1 MSFQDSSST
10 FLGLESCHAF
20 VTGAAGGVGGAAV
33 KEFLANGCRVTSFDR
48 NSLNVE
54 VLSISEEQ
62 KTRLHH
68 ISGDLRT
75 ESSIA
80 QAFEEARN
88 KFGPVQILIANASI
102 TDESSHPSIWEI
114 DTEKWDAV
122 YSVNVRGTFLTIKH
136 FLRSVKQAQEALG
149 KELDNVAIVITGS
162 ETGVFGQAGHAEYA
176 SGKAALQYGL
186 VKTVKN
192 EIVKLNSKARIN
204 AVAPGWINTPLIGDR
219 LDDPKERWAEAE
231 ATVALRK
238 IAEPSDAARCMAF
251 LASHRAA
258 GHITGQC
265 ISVDGGQEGRLLWRE
280 TQDELETK
288 AANDSLTHRV
298 ALSTAASPPHK
309 RRRLRICLSVDFD
322 AVSGLIG
329 TGHVPENKLA
339 DYSAAHFG
347 GNVGVDRLLRTFSK
361 HGISQ
366 RVSWFIPGHSMESY
380 PRQTQAIVA
389 SGAEI
394 GLHGYSHEGAYS
406 LSEQQERDILLKCI
420 ELATSLCQGK
430 KPVGYRAPLY
440 EIRESTVRL
449 LEEHGF
455 LYDASLNSHD
465 SLPYFLPKTFA
476 EGQPAIPDYDQPA
489 STWMKPIA
497 LTEQPEPGSQEAERS
512 VVEIPG
518 SWYTEDATPL
528 CYYPHSATTQGY
540 VSTDVI
546 EKMWLDRF
554 EWLWENESFLDEG
567 PGAGYGSIFPL
578 ILHPECA
585 GRSHVIGMIDKFVA
599 KLKAKA
605 GSAAEGEITFE
616 CMTDVAKAWKAR
628 TPSS

>member
-1 MSFQDSSST
+1 MSVQVSSST
-10 FLGLESCHAF
+10 FLGLESCHVF
-20 VTGAAGGVGGAAV
+20 VTGAAGGVGGAVV

-48 NSLNVE
+48 NPLDIE
-54 VLSISEEQ
+54 ALSISEEQ
-62 KTRLHH
+62 KSRLHH
-68 ISGDLRT
+68 VSGDLRT

-80 QAFEEARN
+80 QAFEEASS
-88 KFGPVQILIANASI
+88 KLGPVQILIANAGI
-102 TDESSHPSIWEI
+102 TDESSHPSIWDI
-114 DTEKWDAV
+114 DTERWDAV

-136 FLRSVKQAQEALG
+136 FLRSVKQAQEVSG
-149 KELDNVAIVITGS
+149 KELDNVAIVVTGS

-176 SGKAALQYGL
+176 SGKAGLQYGL

-192 EIVKLNSKARIN
+192 EIVKLNSKGRIN
-204 AVAPGWINTPLIGDR
+204 A
-219 LDDPKERWAEAE
+219 ERWAEAE
-231 ATVALRK
+231 ATVSLRK

-280 TQDELETK
+280 TQDELQVKT
-288 AANDSLTHRV
+288 ASDSLTHRV
-298 ALSTAASPPHK
+298 ALPTAANPPEK

-347 GNVGVDRLLRTFSK
+347 GNVGVERLLRVFSK

-366 RVSWFIPGHSMESY
+366 HVSWFIPGHSIESY

-394 GLHGYSHEGAYS
+394 GLHGYSHESAYS
-406 LSEQQERDILLKCI
+406 LSEQQERDVLVKCI

-476 EGQPAIPDYDQPA
+476 EGNPAIPDYNQPA
-489 STWMKPIA
+489 STWMRPIA
-497 LTEQPEPGSQEAERS
+497 FTEKPQPGSQEAETS
-512 VVEIPG
+512 LVEIPG

-528 CYYPHSATTQGY
+528 CYYPHSSTTQGY

-554 EWLWENESFLDEG
+554 EWLWENESFVDEG

-585 GRSHVIGMIDKFVA
+585 GRSHVIGMIDRFVA

-605 GSAAEGEITFE
+605 SSASEGEIIFE
-616 CMTDVAKAWKAR
+616 CMTDVAKAWK
-628 TPSS
+628 TSTTSS

>member
-1 MSFQDSSST
+1 MSLQVSSST
-10 FLGLESCHAF
+10 FLGLESCHVL

-48 NSLNVE
+48 NPLDIE
-54 VLSISEEQ
+54 ALSISEDQ

-68 ISGDLRT
+68 VLGDLRT

-80 QAFEEARN
+80 QAFEEASS
-88 KFGPVQILIANASI
+88 KFGPVQILIANAGI
-102 TDESSHPSIWEI
+102 TDESSHPSIWDI
-114 DTEKWDAV
+114 DTERWDAV

-136 FLRSVKQAQEALG
+136 FLRSVKRAQEASG
-149 KELDNVAIVITGS
+149 KELDNVAIVVTGS

-176 SGKAALQYGL
+176 SGKAGLQYGL

-192 EIVKLNSKARIN
+192 EIVKLNTKGRIN

-238 IAEPSDAARCMAF
+238 IAEPSDAARCMVF

-280 TQDELETK
+280 AEDELQAK
-288 AANDSLTHRV
+288 AINDSLTHRV
-298 ALSTAASPPHK
+298 TLPTAINPPE
-309 RRRLRICLSVDFD
+309 RRRSLRICLSVDFD

-329 TGHVPENKLA
+329 TGHVPDNKLA

-347 GNVGVDRLLRTFSK
+347 GNVGVDRLLRVFSK

-366 RVSWFIPGHSMESY
+366 HVSWFIPGHSMESY
-380 PRQTQAIVA
+380 PKQTQAIVA

-406 LSEQQERDILLKCI
+406 LSEQQERDILVKCI
-420 ELATSLCQGK
+420 EIATSLCQGK
-430 KPVGYRAPLY
+430 EPVGYRAPLY

-449 LEEHGF
+449 LEEYGF

-476 EGQPAIPDYDQPA
+476 EGKPAIPDYNQTA

-497 LTEQPEPGSQEAERS
+497 FTEQPEPGSQEAETS
-512 VVEIPG
+512 LVEIPG

-554 EWLWENESFLDEG
+554 DWLWENESFVDEG

-605 GSAAEGEITFE
+605 ASASEGEITFE

>member
-1 MSFQDSSST
+1 MSVQVSSST
-10 FLGLESCHAF
+10 FLGLESCHVF
-20 VTGAAGGVGGAAV
+20 VTGAAGGVGGAVV

-48 NSLNVE
+48 NPLDIE
-54 VLSISEEQ
+54 ALSISEEQ
-62 KTRLHH
+62 KSRLHH
-68 ISGDLRT
+68 VSGDLRT

-80 QAFEEARN
+80 QAFEEASS
-88 KFGPVQILIANASI
+88 KLGPVQILIANAGI
-102 TDESSHPSIWEI
+102 TDETIHPSIWDI
-114 DTEKWDAV
+114 DTERWDAV

-136 FLRSVKQAQEALG
+136 FLRSVKQAQEVSG
-149 KELDNVAIVITGS
+149 KELDNVAIVVTGS

-176 SGKAALQYGL
+176 SGKAGLQYGL

-192 EIVKLNSKARIN
+192 EIVKLNSKGRIN
-204 AVAPGWINTPLIGDR
+204 AVAPGWINTSLIGDR

-231 ATVALRK
+231 ATVSLRK

-280 TQDELETK
+280 TQDELQVKT
-288 AANDSLTHRV
+288 ASDSLTHRV
-298 ALSTAASPPHK
+298 ALPTAANPPEK

-347 GNVGVDRLLRTFSK
+347 GNVGVERLLRVFSR
-361 HGISQ
+361 HGISATC
-366 RVSWFIPGHSMESY
+366 VL
-380 PRQTQAIVA
+380 TQAIVA

-394 GLHGYSHEGAYS
+394 GLHGYSHESAYS
-406 LSEQQERDILLKCI
+406 LSEQQERDILVKCI

-476 EGQPAIPDYDQPA
+476 EGNPAIPDYNQPA

-497 LTEQPEPGSQEAERS
+497 FTEQPQPGSQEAETS
-512 VVEIPG
+512 LVEIPG

-528 CYYPHSATTQGY
+528 CFYPHSATTQGY
-540 VSTDVI
+540 VNTDVI

-554 EWLWENESFLDEG
+554 EWLWENESFVDEG

-585 GRSHVIGMIDKFVA
+585 GRSHVIGMIDRFVA
-599 KLKAKA
+599 KLRAKA
-605 GSAAEGEITFE
+605 NHASKGEITFE
-616 CMTDVAKAWKAR
+616 CMTDVANARKRR

>member
-1 MSFQDSSST
+1 MPLQVSSST
-10 FLGLESCHAF
+10 FLGLESCHVF
-20 VTGAAGGVGGAAV
+20 VTGAAGGVGRAVV
-33 KEFLANGCRVTSFDR
+33 KEFLANSCRVTSFDR
-48 NSLNVE
+48 NPLNVE
-54 VLSISEEQ
+54 ALSISEEQ

-68 ISGDLRT
+68 VSGDLKT

-80 QAFEEARN
+80 QAFEEASS
-88 KFGPVQILIANASI
+88 KFGPVQILIANAGI
-102 TDESSHPSIWEI
+102 TDESSHPSIWDI
-114 DTEKWDAV
+114 DTERWDAV
-122 YSVNVRGTFLTIKH
+122 YSVNVRGTFLTFKH
-136 FLRSVKQAQEALG
+136 FLRAVKKAQEASG
-149 KELDNVAIVITGS
+149 KELDNVAIVVTGS

-176 SGKAALQYGL
+176 SGKAGLQYGL

-192 EIVKLNSKARIN
+192 EIVKLNSKGRIN

-280 TQDELETK
+280 TQDELQAKT
-288 AANDSLTHRV
+288 ASDSLTHGV
-298 ALSTAASPPHK
+298 ALSTAANPPER
-309 RRRLRICLSVDFD
+309 RRRLRICLSIDFD

-329 TGHVPENKLA
+329 TGYVPENKLA

-347 GNVGVDRLLRTFSK
+347 GNVGVERLLRVFSK

-366 RVSWFIPGHSMESY
+366 N
-380 PRQTQAIVA
+380 TQAIVA

-394 GLHGYSHEGAYS
+394 GLHGYSHESAYS
-406 LSEQQERDILLKCI
+406 LSDQQEKDILVKCI

-476 EGQPAIPDYDQPA
+476 EGKPAIPDYDQPA
-489 STWMKPIA
+489 STWMKPITF
-497 LTEQPEPGSQEAERS
+497 TEQPEPGSQQAETS
-512 VVEIPG
+512 LVEIPG

-554 EWLWENESFLDEG
+554 EWLWENESFVDEG
-567 PGAGYGSIFPL
+567 PGAGYGSVFPL

-585 GRSHVIGMIDKFVA
+585 GRSHVIGMIERFVA

-605 GSAAEGEITFE
+605 GSVSEGEITFD
-616 CMTDVAKAWKAR
+616 CMADVAKAWKTR